1 MLDFFAGMTGKP
13 AAEIA
18 RAVLTN
24 ADFWGSD
31 LTAEL
36 PGFEAS
42 VAASLDAIFTK
53 GATKAIEEVVAKA

>member
-1 MLDFFAGMTGKP
+1 M
-13 AAEIA
+13 
-18 RAVLTN
+18 LTN
-24 ADFWGSD
+24 VDFWGSD

-53 GATKAIEEVVAKA
+53 GAAKAIEEVVAKA